1 MSFARDFAHRD
12 ALIAA
17 AIDEFDTRGYDKAS
31 LNRILAAA
39 GMSKGQLYHH
49 FSSKEGLYLGLCEL
63 MVERKRAYF
72 AEHPPDVPADAGIF
86 ELLRA
91 QLRHGMAFA
100 RANPQ
105 VDRFARSFLR
115 ERGRPIHQRVMTRF
129 DFARSD
135 ALQSLLEVGR
145 ARGELTEDL
154 PAAFVDR
161 IFSHLF
167 NHAAELLD
175 ADSIE
180 TFEVDLEHFVTFS
193 KRGLGR

>member
-17 AIDEFDTRGYDKAS
+17 AIDEFDVHGYDKAS
-31 LNRILAAA
+31 LNRILEAA

-72 AEHPPDVPADAGIF
+72 AEHPPDVPAEAGIF
-86 ELLRA
+86 EVLRA

-100 RANPQ
+100 RANPPL
-105 VDRFARSFLR
+105 DKFARSFLR
-115 ERGRPIHQRVMTRF
+115 ERGRPIHQLVMTRF
-129 DFARSD
+129 DFARND
-135 ALQSLLEVGR
+135 ALQSLVELGR
-145 ARGELTEDL
+145 ARGELSGDF
-154 PAAFVDR
+154 PAAFVNR
-161 IFSHLF
+161 IVGHLF

-180 TFEVDLEHFVTFS
+180 AFEVDLDHFVTFL